1 MSPRAALDYSRL
13 SVMILLSVV
22 FYNEFL
28 VYFNSYRSW
37 PELEQK
43 RMLKILFV
51 ADPQIQGKTDMN
63 NWLLGIIT
71 RWDSDRYLS
80 KTFSWARYAYNPDV
94 IVFLG
99 DLMDEGSEGTD
110 EEFLGYVKRF
120 RNIYET
126 NAVKI
131 YVAGDNDIGGEGFDL
146 VTAEKVSRFKNNFP
160 CQISNF
166 FQLKPDKVIHRQSLK
181 EQDEKTKF
189 PIVEI
194 VPANFLTFK
203 SAEESWSGLNSE
215 LEPNVKLRIVVSHM
229 PILPTGSNP
238 SFSKKVMEHLK
249 PSVIF
254 SAHDHRG
261 LDFSLGNSEKS
272 VASGNITIFTQRR
285 NPDDDPGQETIM
297 LNEINKRIHEIIV
310 PTCSYRMGV
319 KEMAFG
325 LTKIAY
331 DKDNLGS
338 ITYLNLWLPSRF
350 PLLYVYLAAV
360 SVSATLFLIGRV
372 KKRSISTPRRRRNS
386 SLGSKCNYS
395 KLV

>member
-1 MSPRAALDYSRL
+1 M
-13 SVMILLSVV
+13 
-22 FYNEFL
+22 
-28 VYFNSYRSW
+28 
-37 PELEQK
+37 
-43 RMLKILFV
+43 
-51 ADPQIQGKTDMN
+51 G

-110 EEFLGYVKRF
+110 EEYRGYVKRF
-120 RNIYET
+120 RNIYDT
-126 NAVKI
+126 SAVKI

-146 VTAEKVSRFKNNFP
+146 VTAEKISRFKKNFP
-160 CQISNF
+160 GQISNF
-166 FQLKPDKVIHRQSLK
+166 FQLKPDKIVHRQNLQQTD
-181 EQDEKTKF
+181 QDEKTKF

-203 SAEESWSGLNSE
+203 STEESWSGLNSE
-215 LEPNVKLRIVVSHM
+215 LKPNVKLRIVVSHI
-229 PILPTGSNP
+229 PILPTGSIP
-238 SFSKKVMEHLK
+238 TFSKKVMDHLK

-261 LDFSLGNSEKS
+261 LDFSLGKSEKTL
-272 VASGNITIFTQRR
+272 ASGNVTIFTQRR
-285 NPDDDPGQETIM
+285 SQDDDPDQETII
-297 LNEINKRIHEIIV
+297 LNENEKQIHEIIV

-331 DKDNLGS
+331 DKDSVGK

-372 KKRSISTPRRRRNS
+372 KKRSIATPRRRRNS
-386 SLGSKCNYS
+386 SLGSKSNYS